1 MNAATERLLHRL
13 QQSQKWD
20 CYRPHPDGYILE
32 AGWPYLAFGVE
43 DVYSKDAL
51 AAAKAASAA
60 RWAALNDFAAENAA
74 DMTEDAFAMAAQ
86 AAGVA

>member
-1 MNAATERLLHRL
+1 MNEATKNLLNRL

-32 AGWPYLAFGVE
+32 SGWPYLIFGVE
-43 DVYSKDAL
+43 EIYSSDAL
-51 AAAKAASAA
+51 AAAREASAS
-60 RWAALNDFAAENAA
+60 RWAALNEFAAENAA
-74 DMTEDAFAMAAQ
+74 NMSEDAFAAAAQ